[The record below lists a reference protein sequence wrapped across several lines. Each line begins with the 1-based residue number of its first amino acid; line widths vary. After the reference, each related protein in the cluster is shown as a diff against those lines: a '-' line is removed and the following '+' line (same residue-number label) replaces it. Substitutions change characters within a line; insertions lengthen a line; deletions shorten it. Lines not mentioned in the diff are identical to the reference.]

1 MGVFSNAKDRLVEQ
15 AALSYLNGTLLAPYG
30 RATSL
35 RLDSTAKTINIEV
48 ELKGE
53 TAPLQIE
60 ITDYE
65 ISKDGDRYFAIVKGI
80 RTSREW
86 LTALAKNQLYNDRF
100 ELPPKVGRL
109 LMRAL

>member
-1 MGVFSNAKDRLVEQ
+1 MGIFSNAKDRVVEQ

-30 RATSL
+30 RATTL
-35 RLDSTAKTINIEV
+35 RLDSGAKTIKLEV

-65 ISKDGDRYFAIVKGI
+65 ISQDGDRYFAIVKAI

-86 LTALAKNQLYNDRF
+86 LTALVENQLRDRRF
-100 ELPPKVGRL
+100 ELPAKAGRL
-109 LMRAL
+109 LMQAL

>member
-15 AALSYLNGTLLAPYG
+15 VALSYLNGTLLGPYG

-35 RLDSTAKTINIEV
+35 RLNSTAKTISIAV

-53 TAPLQIE
+53 RAPLQIE

-86 LTALAKNQLYNDRF
+86 LTALAKNQLPNGRF
-100 ELPPKVGRL
+100 ELPPEAGRL